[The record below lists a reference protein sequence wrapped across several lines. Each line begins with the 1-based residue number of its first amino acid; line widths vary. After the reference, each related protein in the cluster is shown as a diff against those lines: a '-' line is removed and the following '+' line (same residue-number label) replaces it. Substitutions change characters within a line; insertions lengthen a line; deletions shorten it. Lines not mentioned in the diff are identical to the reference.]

1 MGDAMLARQ
10 DTNAHMPST
19 HPLAAVDLGSNS
31 FRLEIGL
38 RTDQGFERSDY
49 FKETVRLGGG
59 LDARGDLMPEA
70 MQAGWDCLKRFGR
83 RLKGFGAHQ
92 VRAVATQTLREA
104 RNRNIFLGRAQVL
117 LGFPIDVISGDQEAQ
132 LIYRGVASHLQAPQE
147 RRLVLD
153 IGGRSS
159 EIIIG
164 QGEQVQWLRSLALGS
179 VAWSQQYFSNGRFT
193 TQAFVRADTAA
204 RALIQ
209 QQIDPEERPQW
220 DLAYGAA
227 GTVNAVVDVL
237 AQNGWDADQITP
249 AALEWLST
257 ELLRAGRVDHLT
269 LPGLR
274 ADRKPVIGGGLSL
287 LRAMMDVLGIDVLTH
302 TTAGLRHG
310 LLQSMI
316 DPSTRQA
323 SAP

>member
-1 MGDAMLARQ
+1 MTL
-10 DTNAHMPST
+10 T
-19 HPLAAVDLGSNS
+19 HSLAAVDLGSNS
-31 FRLEIGL
+31 FRLEIGQPSA
-38 RTDQGFERSDY
+38 QGFERSDY

-59 LDARGDLMPEA
+59 LDAQGDLTPEA
-70 MQAGWDCLKRFGR
+70 MQSAWDCLERFGR

-104 RNRNIFLGRAQVL
+104 RNRNAFLDRAQVL
-117 LGFPIDVISGDQEAQ
+117 LGFPIDVISGEQEAQ
-132 LIYRGVASHLQAPQE
+132 LIYRGVASDLQVPHE

-164 QGEQVQWLRSLALGS
+164 QGKQAQWLRSIALGS
-179 VAWSQQYFSNGRFT
+179 VAWSQHYFADGRFT
-193 TQAFVRADTAA
+193 TQAFVQADNAA
-204 RALIQ
+204 RTLIK
-209 QQIDPEERPQW
+209 QQIDLTKQPQW

-227 GTVNAVVDVL
+227 GTVNAVIDVL
-237 AQNGWDADQITP
+237 AQNGWDARQITP

-257 ELLRAGRVDHLT
+257 ELLLAGHQDHLN

-274 ADRKPVIGGGLSL
+274 EDRRPVIGGGLSL
-287 LRAMMDVLGIDVLTH
+287 LRAFMDVLGIRNLIH
-302 TTAGLRHG
+302 TNAGLRHG

-316 DPSTRQA
+316 LPSTP
-323 SAP
+323 SSGTL